1 VKKILIAAIVVGTLL
16 FLWSLSAD
24 AAQEGDYWNV
34 ERGDNLTLI
43 SKQVYGTIDKWT
55 IIKDLNDIEN
65 PKLIYPGQRLRV
77 IDLPAI
83 KKNELAFNVT
93 WEYMTKSFKKRRG
106 QIYSAYHDRDNAY
119 MYMEP
124 LLKLS
129 ETTPTYQ
136 VKQQFE
142 KTLALLEWVDLL
154 DIAEA
159 IKSNVGVHW
168 HILLMAALGAQESGF
183 RNVPGSHSELGPYQ
197 IKPKTALWLLSG
209 EVPIQNE
216 SEARS
221 LLDMP
226 FNNTWMSYRIL
237 QKCGLTNDM
246 NTLIPALQKYNAG
259 SEKVKYSK
267 QIKKRFDKL
276 MKRYNTAVAK
286 ALR

>member
-1 VKKILIAAIVVGTLL
+1 MKKIIIAGIIVGTLL

-34 ERGDNLTLI
+34 ERGDSLTWI

-93 WEYMTKSFKKRRG
+93 WEYMTKYFEKRRG
-106 QIYSAYHDRDNAY
+106 RTYSTDLARDDAY
-119 MYMEP
+119 MDMRAIM
-124 LLKLS
+124 LLGD
-129 ETTPTYQ
+129 TATHQ
-136 VKQQFE
+136 VKDALNH
-142 KTLALLEWVDLL
+142 TLAKLEWVDMLE
-154 DIAEA
+154 IAEA
-159 IKSNVGVHW
+159 LKANVDVHW

-197 IKPKTALWLLSG
+197 IKPKTALWLLSND
-209 EVPIQNE
+209 VPFQNE
-216 SEARS
+216 SEAVS

-226 FNNTWMSYRIL
+226 FNNTWMSYQIL
-237 QKCGLTNDM
+237 QKCGLTSDM

-259 SEKVKYSK
+259 SEKVKYSR
-267 QIKKRFDKL
+267 QIKKRFDGL
-276 MKRYNTAVAK
+276 MKRYNTAVTK